1 MDRPVALIGLP
12 GSGKSTIGKQ
22 LARKFHWGFFDSDSL
37 IEEAEGCTVR
47 EIFERD
53 GEKRFR
59 ELETAAIDDLT
70 QKTNCVIST
79 GGGAILNPSN
89 REVLKSR
96 CTCIY
101 LKSTPEDLIRRLRND
116 RRRPLLQ
123 VADPI
128 AALKELFLTRDP
140 MYSATATLVV
150 ETGRPS
156 VHTLVD
162 FISGQLH
169 SPCVSEGI
177 PPNFH
182 SPQK

>member
-70 QKTNCVIST
+70 QKTNCVM
-79 GGGAILNPSN
+79 
-89 REVLKSR
+89 LKSR